1 MKLKMQPMLKPL
13 LMSGVLLLSPLAL
26 AQSEEDQ
33 VKREALRAEIQQA
46 RAELAQAAR
55 EMARLQRELVEEGVH
70 EGRWTMKKADGDET
84 TEIIIESDGIV
95 IDSDSNVEFFGDVN
109 AFGSTPKLGILVGG
123 GRDADN
129 EVLGLTPGGGAEAA
143 GLQRGDRVIEV
154 NGLTLDNEGNTIGK
168 ALQGLEA
175 GTAVPVIVERDGE
188 RLSFDVTTSAPERDV
203 RIFAQRFAPEMFD
216 GMVELEGLHEGLEDI
231 HREIIMMHE
240 GDHPFP
246 PGAPMP
252 PRLPGLFV
260 LGGDSDLVSNHE
272 GLAPYF
278 GTGDGVVVLR
288 IGNDNPLQLT
298 DGDVVLSIDGEPV
311 DRPADL
317 GRAMLGRQAG
327 ETVILEVMRN
337 GTLTQL
343 EGTVPE
349 SRFPGLHIK
358 RGLGQRA
365 PEAPRPPRPPRP
377 PRFAAPAEV
386 Y

>member
-1 MKLKMQPMLKPL
+1 MKTKSRLKMQAMFSPL
-13 LMSGVLLLSPLAL
+13 LLTGALLLSPLAL

-33 VKREALRAEIQQA
+33 AKREALRAEIQQA

-70 EGRWTMKKADGDET
+70 EGRWSMKNADGDET
-84 TEIIIESDGIV
+84 TEVIIESDTV
-95 IDSDSNVEFFGDVN
+95 FIDEHHNVEF
-109 AFGSTPKLGILVGG
+109 FGSTPKLGILIGG
-123 GRDADN
+123 GRDASN

-143 GLQRGDRVIEV
+143 GLQRGDRVVEV
-154 NGLTLDNEGNTIGK
+154 NGLALDNEGNTIGK

-175 GTAVPVIVERDGE
+175 GATVPVIVERDGN
-188 RLSFDVTTSAPERDV
+188 RMSFDVTTSAPERDV
-203 RIFAQRFAPEMFD
+203 RIFAQRFAPEVMD
-216 GMVELEGLHEGLEDI
+216 GLEIELEGLHEGLEDI
-231 HREIIMMHE
+231 HREIVMLHD
-240 GDHPFP
+240 GDLPFP
-246 PGAPMP
+246 PDAPMP

-260 LGGDSDLVSNHE
+260 LGGDSDLVSNHD

-288 IGNDNPLQLT
+288 IGADNPLQLS
-298 DGDVVLSIDGEPV
+298 DGDVVLSIDGEAV

-317 GRAMLGRQAG
+317 GRAMLGREAG

-349 SRFPGLHIK
+349 SRFPSVHIK
-358 RGLGQRA
+358 RGLGQHA
-365 PEAPRPPRPPRP
+365 PETPRPPRAPRPPRP
-377 PRFAAPAEV
+377 AAPAES